1 MESVITREEPRRSRT
16 LGEHAP
22 AVDAA
27 QRYRRSAII
36 VGVLFI
42 IGDIAGVLSAL
53 VTGGL
58 LKGPD
63 ALTKIAAN
71 QNQLVLG
78 ALLVLVM
85 GFALALVPIV
95 MFPVFKKYN
104 EVLAVGCV
112 VFRGALE
119 TVAYMATAGSLLL
132 LVELAREHAA
142 ASPGAPHVQTL
153 GSLLVAAQGSTTAY
167 LTSIAFSLGS
177 LLFYYLFYQSRLI
190 PRWLSV
196 WGLAGAVLYL
206 ATPLLD
212 MFGHGFGVLMAPLAV
227 AEIVLAVWL
236 IARGLDFS
244 ALGETRVSAV
254 FEPGDTDR
262 SWPQSVVGHATR
274 DATRR

>member
-1 MESVITREEPRRSRT
+1 MART
-16 LGEHAP
+16 IDTHSN
-22 AVDAA
+22 
-27 QRYRRSAII
+27 RKTAII

-42 IGDIAGVLSAL
+42 IGDIAGALSYV

-58 LKGPD
+58 LDGPD

-71 QNQLVLG
+71 QNQVVLG

-85 GFALALVPIV
+85 GFALAMIPVV

-104 EVLAVGCV
+104 EVLALGCV

-119 TVAYMATAGSLLL
+119 TVGYMASAATWLL
-132 LVELAREHAA
+132 LVELSREHAEA
-142 ASPGAPHVQTL
+142 ASAGAPHFETL
-153 GSLLVAAQGSTTAY
+153 SALLAGSTAGNLVT
-167 LTSIAFSLGS
+167 IAFSLGS
-177 LLFYYLFYQSRLI
+177 LMFYYLFYQSRLI

-212 MFGHGFGVLMAPLAV
+212 MFGHGFGILQAPLAV

-236 IARGLDFS
+236 IAKGLNS
-244 ALGETRVSAV
+244 PA
-254 FEPGDTDR
+254 
-262 SWPQSVVGHATR
+262 PQGTPA
-274 DATRR
+274 